1 MVMIV
6 RRILKTRSRCVA
18 TPLQRRRLRLVAL
31 LHDKI
36 SGGLGGTVDAERS
49 ANEID
54 RKPGPHCPALGAGTD
69 TEAHGRLLSRLVG
82 MPGSIGPLKATRVPK
97 PGLDGGPPVDEVVT
111 GVCDYGGRR
120 APC

>member
-54 RKPGPHCPALGAGTD
+54 RKPGLHCPALGADID

-82 MPGSIGPLKATRVPK
+82 MPGSIDPPFTERQGNPDSETGP
-97 PGLDGGPPVDEVVT
+97 
-111 GVCDYGGRR
+111 
-120 APC
+120 